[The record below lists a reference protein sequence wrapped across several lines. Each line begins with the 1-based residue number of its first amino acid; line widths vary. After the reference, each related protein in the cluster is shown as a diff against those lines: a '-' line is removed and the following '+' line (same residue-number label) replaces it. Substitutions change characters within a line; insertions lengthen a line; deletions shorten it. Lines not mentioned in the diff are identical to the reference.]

1 MAVVTVVAR
10 AGAGLA
16 LGAASAFAELPYA
29 VLGGALLAVPGA
41 RNAVGRGARAL
52 TEFERRRLA
61 TYLGTESASDY
72 SETRAL
78 GYLGARSIAGGLGA
92 GIFLLIAYGLYIG
105 ATALWQLAVS
115 GRFSATGDPDGLDWY
130 DPIAFVLLGVL
141 LAFIAV
147 QGLLGVAALD
157 RGLANRMLGPSREEL
172 LRRRVSELATTRAEV
187 IEAVNE
193 ERRRI
198 ERALHDGVQQR
209 LVALGMLLGRARRTD
224 EPGELLQQAHE
235 QSQEAL
241 RDLREVSW
249 RVYPV
254 ALDAGGLHAALE
266 VVAERASVPVDLD
279 YALADRPDP
288 ATETIAYFVVSEAVA
303 NALKHA
309 SASLIA
315 IGIAKQGT
323 MITVR
328 ITDDGRGGAALSGG
342 GLSGLARRV
351 AAADGEFTVDSPDG
365 GPTTVTAVL
374 PCA

>member
-10 AGAGLA
+10 TTTGLA
-16 LGAASAFAELPYA
+16 LGAASAFAELPCA

-61 TYLGTESASDY
+61 AYLETESASDY
-72 SETRAL
+72 SDARAL
-78 GYLGARSIAGGLGA
+78 AYLGARSIAGGLGA
-92 GIFLLIAYGLYIG
+92 GIFLLIAYGLFVG
-105 ATALWQLAVS
+105 GTAVWQLAVGGTIGDSSRS
-115 GRFSATGDPDGLDWY
+115 GGMDWY
-130 DPIAFVLLGVL
+130 DPIVFVLFGVLLG
-141 LAFIAV
+141 FIAV
-147 QGLLGVAALD
+147 QGLLGVAALE
-157 RGLANRMLGPSREEL
+157 RGLADRMLGPSREEL
-172 LRRRVSELATTRAEV
+172 LRRRVSELATTRADV
-187 IEAVNE
+187 IDAVNE

-209 LVALGMLLGRARRTD
+209 LVALGMLLGRARRAD
-224 EPGELLQQAHE
+224 EPGELLRQAHE

-266 VVAERASVPVDLD
+266 VVAERSSVPVELG
-279 YALADRPDP
+279 YGLTGRPDP
-288 ATETIAYFVVSEAVA
+288 ATETIAYFVVSEAVG

-309 SASLIA
+309 SASLIT
-315 IGIAKQGT
+315 IDLTEQGT
-323 MITVR
+323 MIVVR
-328 ITDDGRGGAALSGG
+328 ITDDGRGGATLSGG